1 MKTKQNKKKSREF
14 RSRLFYKN
22 KMYFIASVIMTIVMS
37 FLNLMISW
45 LIQQIMD
52 SMANQNMQS
61 VVRCAWIA
69 ASVVIA
75 YTVANAV
82 YRAVYPRFLQ
92 RAMQQYRDY
101 AFSRL
106 TQKSLRSFSK
116 EGTALYVSALTN
128 DCTSIENNYLA
139 ATFTLIELLF
149 CFLGALIMMLYYSPV
164 MLVLAVAL
172 SFLPVAVSMTA
183 GNRLTEQE
191 KEISKKNERFVSI
204 VNELL
209 SGFPVIKSFRAEAQA
224 SRLFSQRNEQAE
236 EAKKNKRRTEQLISL
251 LANDAG
257 IIAQMGIFLAG
268 AWLAISGKG
277 VTAGV
282 VIVFVQL
289 MNYILNPISQVP
301 LLWSNR
307 KAAIALMEKLS
318 DALSENV
325 REEGRE
331 KLNGFSEKIE
341 VKDLTY
347 GYEPESPVLKDLD
360 VQFDA
365 GKSYAIVGG
374 SGSGKSTLLNLLM
387 GSSSNYQGEI
397 CIDGV
402 SIKNIESESLYQLMT
417 SVQQNVF
424 VFNDT
429 IRNNVTMFHEFPDK
443 EVTLA
448 LERSGLSE
456 FIEKRGEDFVCGE
469 NGANLSGGERQRI
482 SIARALLRKS
492 PILLVDEAT
501 AALDAATARAVS
513 FSILNLVGMTRI
525 VVTHRLEEAIL
536 RRYDKI
542 LVMKNGTICEQE
554 ISIRLCSRKDNFI
567 LCFRLRTEEDNSW
580 CYSSWI
586 SQYLQQHEGEWIS
599 RAGHLEQVFSK

>member
-1 MKTKQNKKKSREF
+1 MKQNKKKSREF
-14 RSRLFYKN
+14 RRRLFYKN
-22 KMYFIASVIMTIVMS
+22 KMCFIASVIMTIVMS

-139 ATFTLIELLF
+139 ATFTLIEFLF

-331 KLNGFSEKIE
+331 KLNVFSEKIE

-542 LVMKNGTICEQE
+542 LVMKNGTICEQG
-554 ISIRLCSRKDNFI
+554 NFDT
-567 LCFRLRTEEDNSW
+567 LMQQKGQF
-580 CYSSWI
+580 YSLFQI
-586 SQYLQQHEGEWIS
+586 AH
-599 RAGHLEQVFSK
+599 

>member
-1 MKTKQNKKKSREF
+1 MKQNKKKSREF
-14 RSRLFYKN
+14 RRRLFYKN
-22 KMYFIASVIMTIVMS
+22 KMCFIASVIMTIVMS

-52 SMANQNMQS
+52 SMANQNMQA

-149 CFLGALIMMLYYSPV
+149 CFWGALIMMLYYSPV

-172 SFLPVAVSMTA
+172 SFLPVAVSMKA

-268 AWLAISGKG
+268 AWLAISNKG

-429 IRNNVTMFHEFPDK
+429 IRNNVTMFHEFSDK

-492 PILLVDEAT
+492 PIILVDEAT

-542 LVMKNGTICEQE
+542 LVMKNGTICEQG
-554 ISIRLCSRKDNFI
+554 NFDT
-567 LCFRLRTEEDNSW
+567 LMQQKGQF
-580 CYSSWI
+580 YSLFQI
-586 SQYLQQHEGEWIS
+586 AH
-599 RAGHLEQVFSK
+599 

>member
-1 MKTKQNKKKSREF
+1 MKQNKKKSREF
-14 RSRLFYKN
+14 RRRLFYKN
-22 KMYFIASVIMTIVMS
+22 KMCFIASVIMTIVMS

-61 VVRCAWIA
+61 AVRCAWIA

-149 CFLGALIMMLYYSPV
+149 CFWGALIMMLYYSPV

-172 SFLPVAVSMTA
+172 SFLPVAVSMKA

-209 SGFPVIKSFRAEAQA
+209 SGFPVIKNFRAEAQA

-268 AWLAISGKG
+268 AWLAISNKG

-331 KLNGFSEKIE
+331 KLNVFSEKIE

-542 LVMKNGTICEQE
+542 LVMKNGTICEQG
-554 ISIRLCSRKDNFI
+554 NFDT
-567 LCFRLRTEEDNSW
+567 LMQQKGQF
-580 CYSSWI
+580 YSLFQI
-586 SQYLQQHEGEWIS
+586 AH
-599 RAGHLEQVFSK
+599 

>member
-1 MKTKQNKKKSREF
+1 MKTKQNKKKNREF
-14 RSRLFYKN
+14 IHQLYYKN
-22 KMYFIASVIMTIVMS
+22 RINFIVTIILTIAMS
-37 FLNLMISW
+37 SLNLMISW

-52 SMANQNMQS
+52 CTANQDMQAL
-61 VVRCAWIA
+61 VRSAWIVIIV
-69 ASVVIA
+69 VVI
-75 YTVANAV
+75 YTIANV
-82 YRAVYPRFLQ
+82 MYRAVYPRFLQ

-209 SGFPVIKSFRAEAQA
+209 SGFPVIKSFRAETQA

-236 EAKKNKRRTEQLISL
+236 EAKKNKCRTEQLISL

-456 FIEKRGEDFVCGE
+456 FIEKRGEEFVCGE

-542 LVMKNGTICEQE
+542 LVMKNGTICEQGKFDT
-554 ISIRLCSRKDNFI
+554 LMQQKGQF
-567 LCFRLRTEEDNSW
+567 
-580 CYSSWI
+580 YSLFQI
-586 SQYLQQHEGEWIS
+586 AH
-599 RAGHLEQVFSK
+599 

>member
-1 MKTKQNKKKSREF
+1 MKQNKKKSREF
-14 RSRLFYKN
+14 RRRLFYKN
-22 KMYFIASVIMTIVMS
+22 KMCFIASVIMTIVMS

-61 VVRCAWIA
+61 AVRCAWIA

-139 ATFTLIELLF
+139 ATFTLIEFLF

-209 SGFPVIKSFRAEAQA
+209 SGFPVIKSFRAETQA
-224 SRLFSQRNEQAE
+224 SRLFSQRNEQTE

-268 AWLAISGKG
+268 AWLAISNKG

-347 GYEPESPVLKDLD
+347 GYEPESHVLKDLD

-387 GSSSNYQGEI
+387 GSSSNYRGEI

-424 VFNDT
+424 IFNDT
-429 IRNNVTMFHEFPDK
+429 IRNNVTMFHEFPDR

-542 LVMKNGTICEQE
+542 LVMKNGTICEQG
-554 ISIRLCSRKDNFI
+554 NFDT
-567 LCFRLRTEEDNSW
+567 LMQQKGQF
-580 CYSSWI
+580 YSLFQI
-586 SQYLQQHEGEWIS
+586 AH
-599 RAGHLEQVFSK
+599 

>member
-1 MKTKQNKKKSREF
+1 MKTKQNKKKNREF
-14 RSRLFYKN
+14 IHQLYYKN
-22 KMYFIASVIMTIVMS
+22 RINFIVTIILTIAMS
-37 FLNLMISW
+37 SLNLMISW

-52 SMANQNMQS
+52 CTANQDMQAL
-61 VVRCAWIA
+61 VRSAWIVIIV
-69 ASVVIA
+69 VVI
-75 YTVANAV
+75 YTIANV
-82 YRAVYPRFLQ
+82 MYRAVYPRFLQ

-209 SGFPVIKSFRAEAQA
+209 SGFPVIKSFRAETQA

-236 EAKKNKRRTEQLISL
+236 EAKKNKRRTEQMISL

-456 FIEKRGEDFVCGE
+456 FIEKRGEEFVCGE

-542 LVMKNGTICEQE
+542 LVMKNGTICEQG
-554 ISIRLCSRKDNFI
+554 NFDT
-567 LCFRLRTEEDNSW
+567 LMQQKGQF
-580 CYSSWI
+580 YSLFQI
-586 SQYLQQHEGEWIS
+586 AH
-599 RAGHLEQVFSK
+599 

>member
-1 MKTKQNKKKSREF
+1 MKQNKKKSREF
-14 RSRLFYKN
+14 RRRLFYKN
-22 KMYFIASVIMTIVMS
+22 KMCFIASVIMTIVMS

-183 GNRLTEQE
+183 GNRLAEQE
-191 KEISKKNERFVSI
+191 KEISKKNEHFVSI

-209 SGFPVIKSFRAEAQA
+209 SGFPVIKSFRAETQA
-224 SRLFSQRNEQAE
+224 SRLFSKRNEQAE

-387 GSSSNYQGEI
+387 GSSSNYRGEI

-429 IRNNVTMFHEFPDK
+429 IRNNVTMFHEFSDK

-542 LVMKNGTICEQE
+542 LVMKNGTICEQG
-554 ISIRLCSRKDNFI
+554 NFDT
-567 LCFRLRTEEDNSW
+567 LMQQKGQF
-580 CYSSWI
+580 YSLFQI
-586 SQYLQQHEGEWIS
+586 AH
-599 RAGHLEQVFSK
+599 

>member
-1 MKTKQNKKKSREF
+1 MKQNKKKSREF
-14 RSRLFYKN
+14 KRRLFYKN
-22 KMYFIASVIMTIVMS
+22 KMCFIASVIMTIVMS

-139 ATFTLIELLF
+139 ATFTLIEFLF
-149 CFLGALIMMLYYSPV
+149 CFLGALIMMFYYSPV

-268 AWLAISGKG
+268 AWLAISNKG

-331 KLNGFSEKIE
+331 KLNVFSEKIE

-397 CIDGV
+397 CIDSV

-429 IRNNVTMFHEFPDK
+429 IRNNVTMFHEFSDK

-492 PILLVDEAT
+492 PIILVDEAT

-542 LVMKNGTICEQE
+542 LVMKNGTICEQG
-554 ISIRLCSRKDNFI
+554 NFDT
-567 LCFRLRTEEDNSW
+567 LMQQKGQF
-580 CYSSWI
+580 YSLFQI
-586 SQYLQQHEGEWIS
+586 AH
-599 RAGHLEQVFSK
+599 

>member
-1 MKTKQNKKKSREF
+1 MKTKQNKKKNREF
-14 RSRLFYKN
+14 IHQLYYKN
-22 KMYFIASVIMTIVMS
+22 RINFIVTIILTIAMS
-37 FLNLMISW
+37 SLNLMISW

-52 SMANQNMQS
+52 CTANQDMQAL
-61 VVRCAWIA
+61 VRSAWIVIIV
-69 ASVVIA
+69 VVI
-75 YTVANAV
+75 YTIANV
-82 YRAVYPRFLQ
+82 MYRAVYPRFLQ

-149 CFLGALIMMLYYSPV
+149 CFLGALIMMLYYSPM

-209 SGFPVIKSFRAEAQA
+209 SGFPVIKSFRAETQA

-347 GYEPESPVLKDLD
+347 GYEPESHVLKDLD

-429 IRNNVTMFHEFPDK
+429 IRNNVTMFHEFSDK

-456 FIEKRGEDFVCGE
+456 FIEKRGEEFVCGE

-542 LVMKNGTICEQE
+542 LVMKNGTICEQGKFDT
-554 ISIRLCSRKDNFI
+554 LMQQKGQF
-567 LCFRLRTEEDNSW
+567 
-580 CYSSWI
+580 YSLFQI
-586 SQYLQQHEGEWIS
+586 AH
-599 RAGHLEQVFSK
+599 

>member
-1 MKTKQNKKKSREF
+1 MKTKQNKKKNREF
-14 RSRLFYKN
+14 IHQLYYKN
-22 KMYFIASVIMTIVMS
+22 RINFIVTIILTIAMS
-37 FLNLMISW
+37 SLNLMISW

-52 SMANQNMQS
+52 CTANQDMQAL
-61 VVRCAWIA
+61 VRSAWIVIIV
-69 ASVVIA
+69 VVI
-75 YTVANAV
+75 YTIANV
-82 YRAVYPRFLQ
+82 MYRAVYPRFLQ

-209 SGFPVIKSFRAEAQA
+209 SGFPVIKSFRAETQA

-347 GYEPESPVLKDLD
+347 GYEPESHVLKDMD
-360 VQFDA
+360 AQFDA

-456 FIEKRGEDFVCGE
+456 FIEKRGEEFVCGE

-513 FSILNLVGMTRI
+513 FSILNLVEMTRI

-542 LVMKNGTICEQE
+542 LVMKNGTICEQG
-554 ISIRLCSRKDNFI
+554 NFDT
-567 LCFRLRTEEDNSW
+567 LMQQKGQF
-580 CYSSWI
+580 YSLFQI
-586 SQYLQQHEGEWIS
+586 AH
-599 RAGHLEQVFSK
+599 

>member
-1 MKTKQNKKKSREF
+1 MKTKQNKKKNREF
-14 RSRLFYKN
+14 IHQLYYKN
-22 KMYFIASVIMTIVMS
+22 RINFIVTIILTIAMS
-37 FLNLMISW
+37 SLNLMISW

-52 SMANQNMQS
+52 CTANQDMQAL
-61 VVRCAWIA
+61 VRSAWIVIIV
-69 ASVVIA
+69 VVI
-75 YTVANAV
+75 YTIANV
-82 YRAVYPRFLQ
+82 MYRAVYPRFLQ

-209 SGFPVIKSFRAEAQA
+209 SGFPVIKSFRAETQA

-456 FIEKRGEDFVCGE
+456 FIEKRGEEFVCGE

-513 FSILNLVGMTRI
+513 FFILNLVGMTRI

-542 LVMKNGTICEQE
+542 LVMKNGTICEQG
-554 ISIRLCSRKDNFI
+554 NFDT
-567 LCFRLRTEEDNSW
+567 LMQQKGQF
-580 CYSSWI
+580 YSLFQI
-586 SQYLQQHEGEWIS
+586 AH
-599 RAGHLEQVFSK
+599 

>member
-14 RSRLFYKN
+14 IYQLYYKN
-22 KMYFIASVIMTIVMS
+22 RINFIVTIILTIAMS
-37 FLNLMISW
+37 SLNLMISW

-52 SMANQNMQS
+52 CTANQDMQAL
-61 VVRCAWIA
+61 VRSAWIVIIV
-69 ASVVIA
+69 VVI
-75 YTVANAV
+75 YTIANV
-82 YRAVYPRFLQ
+82 MYRAVYPRFLQ

-149 CFLGALIMMLYYSPV
+149 CFLGALIMMLYYSPM

-209 SGFPVIKSFRAEAQA
+209 SGFPVIKSFRAETQA

-268 AWLAISGKG
+268 AWLAISSKG

-289 MNYILNPISQVP
+289 MNYVLNPISQVP

-429 IRNNVTMFHEFPDK
+429 IRNNVIMFHEFPDK

-456 FIEKRGEDFVCGE
+456 FIEKHGEDFVCGE

-542 LVMKNGTICEQE
+542 LVMKNGTICEQG
-554 ISIRLCSRKDNFI
+554 NFDT
-567 LCFRLRTEEDNSW
+567 LMQQKGQF
-580 CYSSWI
+580 YSLFQI
-586 SQYLQQHEGEWIS
+586 AH
-599 RAGHLEQVFSK
+599 

>member
-1 MKTKQNKKKSREF
+1 MKQNKKKSREF
-14 RSRLFYKN
+14 RRRLFYKN
-22 KMYFIASVIMTIVMS
+22 KMCFIASVIMTIVMS

-61 VVRCAWIA
+61 AVRCAWIA

-139 ATFTLIELLF
+139 ATFTLIEFLF

-209 SGFPVIKSFRAEAQA
+209 SGFPVIKSFRAETQA

-347 GYEPESPVLKDLD
+347 GYEPESHVLKDLD

-525 VVTHRLEEAIL
+525 VVTHRLDEAIL

-542 LVMKNGTICEQE
+542 LVMKNGTICEQG
-554 ISIRLCSRKDNFI
+554 NFDT
-567 LCFRLRTEEDNSW
+567 LMQQKGQF
-580 CYSSWI
+580 YSLFQI
-586 SQYLQQHEGEWIS
+586 AH
-599 RAGHLEQVFSK
+599 

>member
-1 MKTKQNKKKSREF
+1 MKQNKKKSREF
-14 RSRLFYKN
+14 RRRLFYKN
-22 KMYFIASVIMTIVMS
+22 KMCFIASVIMTIVMS

-61 VVRCAWIA
+61 AVRCAWIA

-139 ATFTLIELLF
+139 AIFTLIEFLF

-209 SGFPVIKSFRAEAQA
+209 SGFPVIKSFRAETQA

-268 AWLAISGKG
+268 AWLAISNKG

-347 GYEPESPVLKDLD
+347 GYEPESHVLKDLD

-387 GSSSNYQGEI
+387 GSSSNYRGEI

-424 VFNDT
+424 IFNDT
-429 IRNNVTMFHEFPDK
+429 IRNNVTMFHEFPDR

-501 AALDAATARAVS
+501 AALDAVTARAVS

-542 LVMKNGTICEQE
+542 LVMKNGTICEQG
-554 ISIRLCSRKDNFI
+554 NFDT
-567 LCFRLRTEEDNSW
+567 LMQQKGQF
-580 CYSSWI
+580 YSLFQI
-586 SQYLQQHEGEWIS
+586 AH
-599 RAGHLEQVFSK
+599 

>member
-1 MKTKQNKKKSREF
+1 MKQNKKKSREF
-14 RSRLFYKN
+14 KRRLFYKN
-22 KMYFIASVIMTIVMS
+22 KMCFIASVIMTIVMS

-139 ATFTLIELLF
+139 ATFTLIEFLF

-268 AWLAISGKG
+268 AWLAISNKG

-331 KLNGFSEKIE
+331 KLNVFSEKIE

-397 CIDGV
+397 CIDSV

-456 FIEKRGEDFVCGE
+456 FIEKRGKDFVCGE

-501 AALDAATARAVS
+501 SALDAATARAVS

-542 LVMKNGTICEQE
+542 LVMKNGTICEQG
-554 ISIRLCSRKDNFI
+554 NFDT
-567 LCFRLRTEEDNSW
+567 LMQQKGQF
-580 CYSSWI
+580 YSLFQI
-586 SQYLQQHEGEWIS
+586 AH
-599 RAGHLEQVFSK
+599 

>member
-1 MKTKQNKKKSREF
+1 MKQNKKKSREF
-14 RSRLFYKN
+14 RRRLFYKN
-22 KMYFIASVIMTIVMS
+22 KMCFIASVIMTIVMS

-82 YRAVYPRFLQ
+82 HRAVYPRFLQ

-116 EGTALYVSALTN
+116 ESTALYVSALTN

-191 KEISKKNERFVSI
+191 KEISKKNEHFVSI

-209 SGFPVIKSFRAEAQA
+209 SGFPVIKSFRAETQA

-236 EAKKNKRRTEQLISL
+236 EAKKNKRRTEQMISL

-456 FIEKRGEDFVCGE
+456 FIEKRGEEFVCGE

-542 LVMKNGTICEQE
+542 LVMKNGTICEQG
-554 ISIRLCSRKDNFI
+554 NFDT
-567 LCFRLRTEEDNSW
+567 LMQQKGQF
-580 CYSSWI
+580 YSLFQI
-586 SQYLQQHEGEWIS
+586 AH
-599 RAGHLEQVFSK
+599 

>member
-1 MKTKQNKKKSREF
+1 MKTKQNKKKNREF
-14 RSRLFYKN
+14 IHQLYYKN
-22 KMYFIASVIMTIVMS
+22 RINFIVTIILTIAMS
-37 FLNLMISW
+37 SLNLMISW

-52 SMANQNMQS
+52 CTANQDMHAL
-61 VVRCAWIA
+61 VRSAWIVIIV
-69 ASVVIA
+69 VVI
-75 YTVANAV
+75 YTIANV
-82 YRAVYPRFLQ
+82 MYRAVYPRFLQ

-209 SGFPVIKSFRAEAQA
+209 SGFPVIKSFRAETQA

-429 IRNNVTMFHEFPDK
+429 IRNNVTMFHAFPDK

-456 FIEKRGEDFVCGE
+456 FIEKRGEEFVCGE

-542 LVMKNGTICEQE
+542 LVMKNGTICEQG
-554 ISIRLCSRKDNFI
+554 NFDT
-567 LCFRLRTEEDNSW
+567 LMQQKGQF
-580 CYSSWI
+580 YSLFQI
-586 SQYLQQHEGEWIS
+586 AH
-599 RAGHLEQVFSK
+599 

>member
-1 MKTKQNKKKSREF
+1 MKTKQNKKKNREF
-14 RSRLFYKN
+14 IHQLYYKN
-22 KMYFIASVIMTIVMS
+22 RINFIVTIILTIAMS
-37 FLNLMISW
+37 SLNLMISW

-52 SMANQNMQS
+52 CTANQDMQAL
-61 VVRCAWIA
+61 VRSAWIVIIV
-69 ASVVIA
+69 VVI
-75 YTVANAV
+75 YTIANV
-82 YRAVYPRFLQ
+82 MYRAVYPRFLQ

-209 SGFPVIKSFRAEAQA
+209 SGFPVIKSFRAETQA

-251 LANDAG
+251 MANDAG

-289 MNYILNPISQVP
+289 MNYVLNPISQVP

-318 DALSENV
+318 DALLENV

-331 KLNGFSEKIE
+331 KINGFSEKIE

-347 GYEPESPVLKDLD
+347 GYEPESHVLKDLD

-429 IRNNVTMFHEFPDK
+429 IRNNVTMFHEFSDK

-456 FIEKRGEDFVCGE
+456 LIEKRGEDFVCGE

-542 LVMKNGTICEQE
+542 LVMKNGTICEQG
-554 ISIRLCSRKDNFI
+554 NFDT
-567 LCFRLRTEEDNSW
+567 LMQQKGQF
-580 CYSSWI
+580 YSLFQI
-586 SQYLQQHEGEWIS
+586 AH
-599 RAGHLEQVFSK
+599 

>member
-1 MKTKQNKKKSREF
+1 MKTKQNKKKNREF
-14 RSRLFYKN
+14 IHQLYYKN
-22 KMYFIASVIMTIVMS
+22 RINFIVTIILTIAMS
-37 FLNLMISW
+37 SLNLMISW

-52 SMANQNMQS
+52 CTANQDMQAL
-61 VVRCAWIA
+61 VRSAWIVIIV
-69 ASVVIA
+69 VVI
-75 YTVANAV
+75 YTIANV
-82 YRAVYPRFLQ
+82 MYRAVYPRFLQ

-149 CFLGALIMMLYYSPV
+149 CYLGALIMMLYYSPV

-209 SGFPVIKSFRAEAQA
+209 SGFPVIKSFRAETQA

-456 FIEKRGEDFVCGE
+456 FIEKRGEEFVCGE

-542 LVMKNGTICEQE
+542 LVMKNGTICEQG
-554 ISIRLCSRKDNFI
+554 NFDT
-567 LCFRLRTEEDNSW
+567 LMQQKGQF
-580 CYSSWI
+580 YSLFQI
-586 SQYLQQHEGEWIS
+586 AH
-599 RAGHLEQVFSK
+599 

>member
-1 MKTKQNKKKSREF
+1 MKTKQNKKKNREF
-14 RSRLFYKN
+14 IHQLYYKN
-22 KMYFIASVIMTIVMS
+22 RINFIVAIILTIAMS
-37 FLNLMISW
+37 SLNLMISW

-52 SMANQNMQS
+52 CTANQDMQAL
-61 VVRCAWIA
+61 VRSAWIA

-139 ATFTLIELLF
+139 STFTLIELLF

-209 SGFPVIKSFRAEAQA
+209 SGFPVIKSFRAETQA

-347 GYEPESPVLKDLD
+347 GYEPESHVLKDLD
-360 VQFDA
+360 VQFDE

-429 IRNNVTMFHEFPDK
+429 IRNNVTMFHEFSDK

-456 FIEKRGEDFVCGE
+456 FIEKRGEEFVCGE

-542 LVMKNGTICEQE
+542 LVMKNGTICEQG
-554 ISIRLCSRKDNFI
+554 NFDT
-567 LCFRLRTEEDNSW
+567 LMQQKGQF
-580 CYSSWI
+580 YSLFQI
-586 SQYLQQHEGEWIS
+586 AH
-599 RAGHLEQVFSK
+599 

>member
-1 MKTKQNKKKSREF
+1 MKQNKKKSREF
-14 RSRLFYKN
+14 RRRLFYKN
-22 KMYFIASVIMTIVMS
+22 KICFIASVIMTIVMS

-61 VVRCAWIA
+61 AVRCAWIA
-69 ASVVIA
+69 VSVVIA

-139 ATFTLIELLF
+139 ATFTLIEFLF

-209 SGFPVIKSFRAEAQA
+209 SGFPVIKSFRAETQA

-347 GYEPESPVLKDLD
+347 GYEPESHVLKDLD
-360 VQFDA
+360 VQFDE

-429 IRNNVTMFHEFPDK
+429 IRNNVTMFHEFSDK

-456 FIEKRGEDFVCGE
+456 LIEKRGEDFVCGE

-492 PILLVDEAT
+492 PIILVDEAT

-542 LVMKNGTICEQE
+542 LVMKNGTICEQG
-554 ISIRLCSRKDNFI
+554 NFDT
-567 LCFRLRTEEDNSW
+567 LMQQKGQF
-580 CYSSWI
+580 YSLFQI
-586 SQYLQQHEGEWIS
+586 AH
-599 RAGHLEQVFSK
+599 

>member
-14 RSRLFYKN
+14 THQLYYKN
-22 KMYFIASVIMTIVMS
+22 RINFIVTIILTIAMS
-37 FLNLMISW
+37 SINLMISW

-75 YTVANAV
+75 YTVSNAV

-139 ATFTLIELLF
+139 STFTLIELLF
-149 CFLGALIMMLYYSPV
+149 CFLGALIMMLYYSPM

-209 SGFPVIKSFRAEAQA
+209 SGFPVIKSFRAETQA

-347 GYEPESPVLKDLD
+347 GYEPESHVLKDLD

-429 IRNNVTMFHEFPDK
+429 IRNNVTMFHEFSDK

-456 FIEKRGEDFVCGE
+456 LIEKRGEDFVCGE

-542 LVMKNGTICEQE
+542 LVMKNGTICEQG
-554 ISIRLCSRKDNFI
+554 NFDT
-567 LCFRLRTEEDNSW
+567 LMQQKGQF
-580 CYSSWI
+580 YSLFQI
-586 SQYLQQHEGEWIS
+586 AH
-599 RAGHLEQVFSK
+599 

>member
-1 MKTKQNKKKSREF
+1 MKTKQNKKKNREF
-14 RSRLFYKN
+14 IHQLYYKN
-22 KMYFIASVIMTIVMS
+22 RINFIVTIILTIAMS
-37 FLNLMISW
+37 SLNLMISW

-52 SMANQNMQS
+52 CTANQDMQAL
-61 VVRCAWIA
+61 VRSAWIVIIV
-69 ASVVIA
+69 VVI
-75 YTVANAV
+75 YTIANV
-82 YRAVYPRFLQ
+82 MYRAVYPRFLQ

-347 GYEPESPVLKDLD
+347 GYEPESHVLKDMD
-360 VQFDA
+360 AQFDA

-542 LVMKNGTICEQE
+542 LVMKNGTICEQG
-554 ISIRLCSRKDNFI
+554 NFDT
-567 LCFRLRTEEDNSW
+567 LMQQKGQF
-580 CYSSWI
+580 YSLFQI
-586 SQYLQQHEGEWIS
+586 AH
-599 RAGHLEQVFSK
+599 

>member
-1 MKTKQNKKKSREF
+1 MKTKQNKKKNREF
-14 RSRLFYKN
+14 IHQLYYKN
-22 KMYFIASVIMTIVMS
+22 RINFIVAIILTIAMS
-37 FLNLMISW
+37 SLNLMISW

-52 SMANQNMQS
+52 CTANQDMQAL
-61 VVRCAWIA
+61 VRSAWIA

-139 ATFTLIELLF
+139 STFTLIELLF
-149 CFLGALIMMLYYSPV
+149 CFLGALIMMLYYSPM

-209 SGFPVIKSFRAEAQA
+209 SGFPVIKSFRAETQA

-397 CIDGV
+397 CIDSV

-429 IRNNVTMFHEFPDK
+429 IRNNVTMFHEFSDK

-492 PILLVDEAT
+492 PIILVDEAT

-542 LVMKNGTICEQE
+542 LVMKNGTICEQG
-554 ISIRLCSRKDNFI
+554 NFDT
-567 LCFRLRTEEDNSW
+567 LMQQKGQF
-580 CYSSWI
+580 YSLFQI
-586 SQYLQQHEGEWIS
+586 AH
-599 RAGHLEQVFSK
+599 

>member
-1 MKTKQNKKKSREF
+1 MKQNKKKSREF
-14 RSRLFYKN
+14 RRRLFYKN
-22 KMYFIASVIMTIVMS
+22 KMCFIASVIMTIVMS

-52 SMANQNMQS
+52 SMANQNMQA

-139 ATFTLIELLF
+139 ATFTLIEFLF

-209 SGFPVIKSFRAEAQA
+209 SGFPVIKSFRAETQA

-268 AWLAISGKG
+268 AWLAISNKG

-331 KLNGFSEKIE
+331 KLNVFSEKIE

-397 CIDGV
+397 CIDSV

-542 LVMKNGTICEQE
+542 LVMKNGTICEQG
-554 ISIRLCSRKDNFI
+554 NFDT
-567 LCFRLRTEEDNSW
+567 LMQQKGQF
-580 CYSSWI
+580 YSLFQI
-586 SQYLQQHEGEWIS
+586 AH
-599 RAGHLEQVFSK
+599 

>member
-1 MKTKQNKKKSREF
+1 MKTKQNKKKNREF
-14 RSRLFYKN
+14 IHQLYYKN
-22 KMYFIASVIMTIVMS
+22 RINFIVTIILTIAMS
-37 FLNLMISW
+37 SLNLMISW

-52 SMANQNMQS
+52 CTANQDMQAL
-61 VVRCAWIA
+61 VRSAWIVIIV
-69 ASVVIA
+69 VVI
-75 YTVANAV
+75 YTIANV
-82 YRAVYPRFLQ
+82 MYRAVYPRFLQ

-209 SGFPVIKSFRAEAQA
+209 SGFPVIKSFRAETQA

-456 FIEKRGEDFVCGE
+456 FIEKRGEEFVCGE

-501 AALDAATARAVS
+501 AALDVATARAVS

-542 LVMKNGTICEQE
+542 LVMKNGTICEQG
-554 ISIRLCSRKDNFI
+554 NFDT
-567 LCFRLRTEEDNSW
+567 LMQQKGQF
-580 CYSSWI
+580 YSLFQI
-586 SQYLQQHEGEWIS
+586 AH
-599 RAGHLEQVFSK
+599 

>member
-14 RSRLFYKN
+14 IHQLYYKN
-22 KMYFIASVIMTIVMS
+22 RINFIVTIILTIAMS
-37 FLNLMISW
+37 SLNLMISW

-52 SMANQNMQS
+52 CTANQDMQAL
-61 VVRCAWIA
+61 VRSAWIVIIV
-69 ASVVIA
+69 VVI
-75 YTVANAV
+75 YTIANV
-82 YRAVYPRFLQ
+82 MYRAVYPRFLQ

-209 SGFPVIKSFRAEAQA
+209 SGFPVIKSFRAETQA

-456 FIEKRGEDFVCGE
+456 FIEKRGEEFVCGE

-542 LVMKNGTICEQE
+542 LVMKNGTICEQGKFDT
-554 ISIRLCSRKDNFI
+554 LMQQKGQF
-567 LCFRLRTEEDNSW
+567 
-580 CYSSWI
+580 YSLFQI
-586 SQYLQQHEGEWIS
+586 AH
-599 RAGHLEQVFSK
+599 

>member
-1 MKTKQNKKKSREF
+1 MC
-14 RSRLFYKN
+14 
-22 KMYFIASVIMTIVMS
+22 FIASVIMTIVMS

-101 AFSRL
+101 TFSRL

-183 GNRLTEQE
+183 GNRLAEQE
-191 KEISKKNERFVSI
+191 KEISKKNEHFVSI

-209 SGFPVIKSFRAEAQA
+209 SGFPVIKSFRAETQA

-325 REEGRE
+325 HEEGRE

-429 IRNNVTMFHEFPDK
+429 IRNNVTMFHEFSDK

-542 LVMKNGTICEQE
+542 LVMKNGTICEQG
-554 ISIRLCSRKDNFI
+554 NFDT
-567 LCFRLRTEEDNSW
+567 LMQQKGQF
-580 CYSSWI
+580 YSLFQI
-586 SQYLQQHEGEWIS
+586 AH
-599 RAGHLEQVFSK
+599 

>member
-1 MKTKQNKKKSREF
+1 MKQDKKKSREF
-14 RSRLFYKN
+14 KHRLFYKN
-22 KMYFIASVIMTIVMS
+22 KICFIASVIMTIVMS

-92 RAMQQYRDY
+92 RAIQQYRDY

-209 SGFPVIKSFRAEAQA
+209 SGFPVIKSFRAETQA

-341 VKDLTY
+341 VNDLTY
-347 GYEPESPVLKDLD
+347 GYEPESPVLKDMD
-360 VQFDA
+360 AQFDA

-456 FIEKRGEDFVCGE
+456 FIEKRGEEFVCGE

-542 LVMKNGTICEQE
+542 LVMKNGTICEQG
-554 ISIRLCSRKDNFI
+554 NFDT
-567 LCFRLRTEEDNSW
+567 LMQQKGQF
-580 CYSSWI
+580 YSMFQI
-586 SQYLQQHEGEWIS
+586 AH
-599 RAGHLEQVFSK
+599 

>member
-1 MKTKQNKKKSREF
+1 MKTKQNKKKNREF
-14 RSRLFYKN
+14 IHQLYYKN
-22 KMYFIASVIMTIVMS
+22 RINFIVTIILTIAMS
-37 FLNLMISW
+37 SLNLMISW

-52 SMANQNMQS
+52 CTANQDMQAL
-61 VVRCAWIA
+61 VRSAWIVIIV
-69 ASVVIA
+69 VVI
-75 YTVANAV
+75 YTIANV
-82 YRAVYPRFLQ
+82 MYRAVYPRFLQ

-209 SGFPVIKSFRAEAQA
+209 SGFPVIKSFRAETQA
-224 SRLFSQRNEQAE
+224 SRLFLQRNEQAE

-456 FIEKRGEDFVCGE
+456 FIEKRGEEFVCGE

-542 LVMKNGTICEQE
+542 LVMKNGTICEQG
-554 ISIRLCSRKDNFI
+554 NFDT
-567 LCFRLRTEEDNSW
+567 LMQQKGQF
-580 CYSSWI
+580 YSLFQI
-586 SQYLQQHEGEWIS
+586 AH
-599 RAGHLEQVFSK
+599 

>member
-1 MKTKQNKKKSREF
+1 MKQNKKKSREF
-14 RSRLFYKN
+14 KRRLFYKN
-22 KMYFIASVIMTIVMS
+22 KMCFIASVIMTIVMS

-61 VVRCAWIA
+61 AVRCAWIA

-149 CFLGALIMMLYYSPV
+149 CFWGALIMMLYYSPV

-209 SGFPVIKSFRAEAQA
+209 SGFPVIKSFRAETQA

-347 GYEPESPVLKDLD
+347 GYEPESHVLKDLD

-402 SIKNIESESLYQLMT
+402 SIKNIESESLYQLRT

-429 IRNNVTMFHEFPDK
+429 IRNNVTMFHEFSDK

-482 SIARALLRKS
+482 SIARALLSKS

-542 LVMKNGTICEQE
+542 FVMKNGTICEQG
-554 ISIRLCSRKDNFI
+554 NFDT
-567 LCFRLRTEEDNSW
+567 LMQQKGQF
-580 CYSSWI
+580 YSLFQI
-586 SQYLQQHEGEWIS
+586 AH
-599 RAGHLEQVFSK
+599 

>member
-1 MKTKQNKKKSREF
+1 MKQDKKKSREF
-14 RSRLFYKN
+14 RHRLFYKN
-22 KMYFIASVIMTIVMS
+22 KMCFIASVIMTIVMS

-52 SMANQNMQS
+52 CTANQDMQAL
-61 VVRCAWIA
+61 VRSAWIVIIV
-69 ASVVIA
+69 VVI
-75 YTVANAV
+75 YTIANV
-82 YRAVYPRFLQ
+82 MYRAVYPRFLQ

-149 CFLGALIMMLYYSPV
+149 CFVGALIMMLYYSPV

-209 SGFPVIKSFRAEAQA
+209 SGFPVIKSFRAETQA

-456 FIEKRGEDFVCGE
+456 FIEKRGEEFVCGE

-542 LVMKNGTICEQE
+542 LVMKNGTICEQG
-554 ISIRLCSRKDNFI
+554 NFDT
-567 LCFRLRTEEDNSW
+567 LMQQKGQF
-580 CYSSWI
+580 YSLFQI
-586 SQYLQQHEGEWIS
+586 AH
-599 RAGHLEQVFSK
+599 

>member
-1 MKTKQNKKKSREF
+1 MKTKQNKKKNREF
-14 RSRLFYKN
+14 IHQLYYKN
-22 KMYFIASVIMTIVMS
+22 RINFIVTIILTIAMS
-37 FLNLMISW
+37 SLNLMISW

-52 SMANQNMQS
+52 CTANQDMQAL
-61 VVRCAWIA
+61 VRSAWIVIIV
-69 ASVVIA
+69 VVI
-75 YTVANAV
+75 YTIANV
-82 YRAVYPRFLQ
+82 MYRAVYPRFLQ

-128 DCTSIENNYLA
+128 DCTSFENNYLA

-209 SGFPVIKSFRAEAQA
+209 SGFPVIKSFRAETQA

-456 FIEKRGEDFVCGE
+456 FIEKRGEEFVCGE

-542 LVMKNGTICEQE
+542 LVMKNGTICEQG
-554 ISIRLCSRKDNFI
+554 NFDT
-567 LCFRLRTEEDNSW
+567 LMQQKGQF
-580 CYSSWI
+580 YSLFQI
-586 SQYLQQHEGEWIS
+586 AH
-599 RAGHLEQVFSK
+599 

>member
-1 MKTKQNKKKSREF
+1 MKTKQNKKKNREF
-14 RSRLFYKN
+14 IHQLYYKN
-22 KMYFIASVIMTIVMS
+22 RINFIVTIILTIAMS
-37 FLNLMISW
+37 SLNLMISW

-52 SMANQNMQS
+52 CTANQDMQAL
-61 VVRCAWIA
+61 VRSAWIVIIV
-69 ASVVIA
+69 VVI
-75 YTVANAV
+75 YTIANV
-82 YRAVYPRFLQ
+82 MYRAVYPRFLQ

-164 MLVLAVAL
+164 MLVLVVAL

-209 SGFPVIKSFRAEAQA
+209 SGFPVIKSFRAETQA

-456 FIEKRGEDFVCGE
+456 FIEKRGEEFVCGE

-542 LVMKNGTICEQE
+542 LVMKNGTICEQG
-554 ISIRLCSRKDNFI
+554 NFDT
-567 LCFRLRTEEDNSW
+567 LMQQKGQF
-580 CYSSWI
+580 YSLFQI
-586 SQYLQQHEGEWIS
+586 AH
-599 RAGHLEQVFSK
+599 

>member
-1 MKTKQNKKKSREF
+1 MKQNKKKSREF
-14 RSRLFYKN
+14 RRRLFYKN
-22 KMYFIASVIMTIVMS
+22 KMCFIASVIMTIVMS

-52 SMANQNMQS
+52 SMANQNMQA

-149 CFLGALIMMLYYSPV
+149 CFWGALIMMLYYSPV

-172 SFLPVAVSMTA
+172 SFLPVAVSMKA

-209 SGFPVIKSFRAEAQA
+209 SGFPVIKSFRAETQA

-318 DALSENV
+318 DALSENL

-347 GYEPESPVLKDLD
+347 GYEPESHVLKDLD

-542 LVMKNGTICEQE
+542 LVMKNGTICEQG
-554 ISIRLCSRKDNFI
+554 NFDT
-567 LCFRLRTEEDNSW
+567 LMQQKGQF
-580 CYSSWI
+580 YSLFQI
-586 SQYLQQHEGEWIS
+586 AH
-599 RAGHLEQVFSK
+599 

>member
-1 MKTKQNKKKSREF
+1 MKTKQNKKKNREF
-14 RSRLFYKN
+14 IHQLYYKN
-22 KMYFIASVIMTIVMS
+22 RINFIVTIILTIAMS
-37 FLNLMISW
+37 SLNLMISW

-52 SMANQNMQS
+52 CTANQDMQAL
-61 VVRCAWIA
+61 VRSAWIVIIV
-69 ASVVIA
+69 VVI
-75 YTVANAV
+75 YTIANV
-82 YRAVYPRFLQ
+82 MYRAVYPRFLQ

-149 CFLGALIMMLYYSPV
+149 CILGALIMMLYYSPV

-209 SGFPVIKSFRAEAQA
+209 SGFPVIKSFRAETQA

-542 LVMKNGTICEQE
+542 LVMKNGTICEQG
-554 ISIRLCSRKDNFI
+554 NFDT
-567 LCFRLRTEEDNSW
+567 LMQQKGQF
-580 CYSSWI
+580 YSLFQI
-586 SQYLQQHEGEWIS
+586 AH
-599 RAGHLEQVFSK
+599 

>member
-1 MKTKQNKKKSREF
+1 MKQNKKKSREF
-14 RSRLFYKN
+14 KRRLFYKN
-22 KMYFIASVIMTIVMS
+22 KMCFIASVIMTIVMS

-52 SMANQNMQS
+52 SMANQNMQA

-139 ATFTLIELLF
+139 ATFTLIEFLF

-268 AWLAISGKG
+268 AWLAISNKG

-347 GYEPESPVLKDLD
+347 GYEPESHVLKDLD

-397 CIDGV
+397 CIDSV

-542 LVMKNGTICEQE
+542 LVMKNGTICEQG
-554 ISIRLCSRKDNFI
+554 NFDT
-567 LCFRLRTEEDNSW
+567 LMQQKGQF
-580 CYSSWI
+580 YSLFQI
-586 SQYLQQHEGEWIS
+586 AH
-599 RAGHLEQVFSK
+599 

>member
-1 MKTKQNKKKSREF
+1 MKTKQNKKKNREF
-14 RSRLFYKN
+14 IHQLYYKN
-22 KMYFIASVIMTIVMS
+22 RINFIVTIILTIAMS
-37 FLNLMISW
+37 SLNLMISW

-52 SMANQNMQS
+52 CTANQDMQAL
-61 VVRCAWIA
+61 VRSAWIVIIV
-69 ASVVIA
+69 VVI
-75 YTVANAV
+75 YTIANV
-82 YRAVYPRFLQ
+82 MYRAVYPRFLQ

-149 CFLGALIMMLYYSPV
+149 CFLGALIMMLYYSPM

-209 SGFPVIKSFRAEAQA
+209 SGFPVIKSFRAETQA

-268 AWLAISGKG
+268 AWLAISSRG

-456 FIEKRGEDFVCGE
+456 FIEKHGEEFVCGE

-542 LVMKNGTICEQE
+542 LVMKNGTICEQG
-554 ISIRLCSRKDNFI
+554 NFDT
-567 LCFRLRTEEDNSW
+567 LMQQKGQF
-580 CYSSWI
+580 YSLFQI
-586 SQYLQQHEGEWIS
+586 AH
-599 RAGHLEQVFSK
+599 

>member
-1 MKTKQNKKKSREF
+1 MKQNKKKSREF
-14 RSRLFYKN
+14 KRRLFYKN
-22 KMYFIASVIMTIVMS
+22 KMCFIASVIMTIVMS

-139 ATFTLIELLF
+139 ATFTLIEFLF

-209 SGFPVIKSFRAEAQA
+209 SGFPVIKSFRAETQA
-224 SRLFSQRNEQAE
+224 SRLFSQRNEQTE

-268 AWLAISGKG
+268 AWLAISNKG

-331 KLNGFSEKIE
+331 KLNVFSEKIE

-347 GYEPESPVLKDLD
+347 GYEPESHVLKDLD

-397 CIDGV
+397 CIDSV

-429 IRNNVTMFHEFPDK
+429 IRNNVTMFHEFSDK

-492 PILLVDEAT
+492 PIILVDEAT

-542 LVMKNGTICEQE
+542 LVMKNGTICEQG
-554 ISIRLCSRKDNFI
+554 NFDT
-567 LCFRLRTEEDNSW
+567 LMQQKGQF
-580 CYSSWI
+580 YSLFQI
-586 SQYLQQHEGEWIS
+586 AH
-599 RAGHLEQVFSK
+599 